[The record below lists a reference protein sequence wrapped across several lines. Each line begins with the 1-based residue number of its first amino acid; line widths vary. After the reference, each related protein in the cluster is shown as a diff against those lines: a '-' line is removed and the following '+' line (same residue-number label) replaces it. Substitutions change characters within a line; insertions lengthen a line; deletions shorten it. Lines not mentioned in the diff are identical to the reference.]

1 MPAAVAEIGIVD
13 GIYTRVG
20 ASDDLSAGQST
31 FMIEMSEVAEIM
43 KNATGKSLI
52 IFDEIGR
59 GTSTFDG
66 MSIARAVLE
75 YVQDPK
81 QIGAK
86 TLFATHYHELTEMES
101 LLPGVKNF
109 NIAVKKRGDD
119 ITFLRRILRGG
130 ADDSFGIE
138 VAKLAGVPDKV
149 IRRAKQVLAELEGSS
164 GEYTAQQAAAH
175 SVEEP
180 VQLTMESTEGEVL
193 QKLRGLDVNAL
204 TPIQCMNAL
213 FELSSMLK

>member
-1 MPAAVAEIGIVD
+1 MD
-13 GIYTRVG
+13 SIYTRVG

-31 FMIEMSEVAEIM
+31 FMIEMSEVADILR
-43 KNATGKSLI
+43 NATPGSLI

-75 YVQDPK
+75 FVHDPK
-81 QIGAK
+81 LVGAK

-119 ITFLRRILRGG
+119 ITFLRRIVRGG

-149 IRRAKQVLAELEGSS
+149 IRRAKQVLGELENS
-164 GEYTAQQAAAH
+164 GGEMSPRAFRDN
-175 SVEEP
+175 EEP
-180 VQLTMESTEGEVL
+180 VQLTMDNTGSQVL
-193 QKLRGLDVNAL
+193 QRLRELDVNAM
-204 TPIQCMNAL
+204 TPMQCMNAL
-213 FELSSMLK
+213 FELNSMLKD